1 MRLVLLVA
9 AAARSDTLLRETC
22 PNANYA
28 PYAQRTFG
36 MFYDGNPEVGYTDL
50 AAFHG
55 RYLLEIGGPTPA
67 TAIYAHVAGA
77 DNVVERPLYEYFA
90 AFSTSAQAPRSDAD
104 AVDGAPYAPEG
115 SPIGRTF
122 LRHGARLHGIADAAY
137 DALLSSH
144 NLEHFLDPLEALRE
158 WDRVLRPEGLLV
170 LVLPQAFNCTDKHRT
185 PASMQELLAIR
196 AAAARGGLDP
206 LRRHYHELFV
216 RTFDDIDRDFDPW
229 GLNVTADTD
238 ARRAIIRRETTDAL
252 GAARENVLHWHIWDW
267 DLMEEAVAGCLGYE
281 ILSLW
286 LQPPEPPSYCP
297 YHQVLVARKPAL

>member
-1 MRLVLLVA
+1 MRLVLLVV

-22 PNANYA
+22 PNERYA

-137 DALLSSH
+137 DALL
-144 NLEHFLDPLEALRE
+144 
-158 WDRVLRPEGLLV
+158 
-170 LVLPQAFNCTDKHRT
+170 
-185 PASMQELLAIR
+185 
-196 AAAARGGLDP
+196 
-206 LRRHYHELFV
+206 
-216 RTFDDIDRDFDPW
+216 
-229 GLNVTADTD
+229 
-238 ARRAIIRRETTDAL
+238 
-252 GAARENVLHWHIWDW
+252 
-267 DLMEEAVAGCLGYE
+267 
-281 ILSLW
+281 
-286 LQPPEPPSYCP
+286 
-297 YHQVLVARKPAL
+297 